1 MKYLLLACCLICLF
15 LHTKAQKH
23 INIMTFNIRLD
34 VVSDSLNSWQ
44 YRKEKAAS
52 QVLFHETDILAVQEA
67 LYNQMLDLQQSLKE
81 YNHTGR
87 GREDGKTKGEYSAIF
102 YKTKRFE
109 LLKEATFWLSKTP
122 DIPGSKSWDAA
133 ITRIV
138 SWAKFRDRI
147 TKKIFFVFNTHF
159 DHIGKIARSES
170 AKMLLKAVDSLAGR
184 TIAIVTGDFN
194 SSPSD
199 EPIQVITDKRNPLHL
214 TDTKEVSLSAHYG
227 PTGTFNGFGPK
238 ERNDD
243 PIDYIYF
250 NRGLKV
256 LQHGTLS
263 QSWQGRFSSDH
274 FPVWVK
280 VLL

>member
-1 MKYLLLACCLICLF
+1 MKNLLLACCLICLF
-15 LHTKAQKH
+15 LHTKAQEP

-44 YRKEKAAS
+44 YRKEKVAS

-67 LYNQMLDLQQSLKE
+67 LHNQILDLQQSLKE
-81 YNHTGR
+81 YKYTGV
-87 GREDGKTKGEYSAIF
+87 GRENGKTRGEYSAIF

-109 LLKEATFWLSKTP
+109 LLKEATFWLSETP
-122 DIPGSKSWDAA
+122 EISGSKSWDAA

-138 SWAKFRDRI
+138 SWAKFRDRM
-147 TKKIFFVFNTHF
+147 TKKTFFVFNTHF
-159 DHIGKIARSES
+159 DHIGKIARNES
-170 AKMLLKAVDSLAGR
+170 AKLLLKAVDSLAGR
-184 TIAIVTGDFN
+184 SIAILTGDLN
-194 SSPSD
+194 AHPKD
-199 EPIQVITDKRNPLHL
+199 EPIKIITDKNNPIHL
-214 TDTKEVSLSAHYG
+214 TDTKEVSLTPHYG
-227 PTGTFNGFGPK
+227 PTGTFNGFGTK

-250 NRGLKV
+250 NRGVKV

>member
-1 MKYLLLACCLICLF
+1 MKNLMLVCSLIGMF
-15 LHTKAQKH
+15 FNTMAQEPIK
-23 INIMTFNIRLD
+23 IMTFNIRLD
-34 VVSDSLNSWQ
+34 VVSDSLNAWQ
-44 YRKEKAAS
+44 YRKEKVAS

-67 LYNQMLDLQQSLKE
+67 LHNQVLDLQQSLKG
-81 YNHTGR
+81 YNYTGV

-109 LLKEATFWLSKTP
+109 LLKEATFWLSETP

-138 SWAKFRDRI
+138 SWTKFRDRK

-159 DHIGKIARSES
+159 DHIGKIARKES

-184 TIAIVTGDFN
+184 SIAIVTGDFN
-194 SSPSD
+194 SPPSD
-199 EPIQVITDKRNPLHL
+199 EPIQVITDKINPLHL
-214 TDTKEVSLSAHYG
+214 TDTREVSLKSHYG
-227 PTGTFNGFGPK
+227 PTGTFNGFGKK
-238 ERNDD
+238 EKNDE
-243 PIDYIYF
+243 PIDYIFF
-250 NRGLKV
+250 NRGVKV
-256 LQHGTLS
+256 LQHATLS

-280 VLL
+280 VFF